1 MICSLIH
8 DSLALI
14 LINKLINSYN
24 AIKMKGIQPSL
35 FTLSITARIE
45 KFFMSNLVQ
54 KRILLGITGGIAAY
68 KSIELIRLLTK
79 SGAEVQ
85 VVLTN
90 GAKAF
95 VTEMTLQA
103 ISGHPVRSTLL
114 DPNAEAGMGHI
125 ELAKWADLIVIAPA
139 SADFMARYSQGMA
152 NDLLSTLCLATE
164 SPVLLAPAMNQAMW
178 LHPATQANAKLLT
191 ERNVLSVG
199 PADGAQACGDIGPGR
214 MSEPTDIFDAITQ
227 HFQTT
232 SIKQDLIGQHWV
244 ITAGPTMEA
253 IDPVRYISNH
263 SSGKMGYALAASALK
278 RGAKVTLVS
287 GPVQCI
293 PPKGVNLV
301 AVKSADDMLTA
312 CEQAMHKQADVFI
325 GAAAVADFKMKAA
338 TDQKMK
344 KQSDTD
350 EIQLTLI
357 KNPDI
362 IATLAKDKRAK
373 FIVGFAAETQ
383 NVIEYAKGKL
393 ERKGLDIIIA
403 NDVSRSDIGFNQDEN
418 QVTVITKSDTWEP
431 AKAAKSELAGQLV
444 NFIYEHTQST
454 PSMN

>member
-1 MICSLIH
+1 
-8 DSLALI
+8 
-14 LINKLINSYN
+14 
-24 AIKMKGIQPSL
+24 
-35 FTLSITARIE
+35 
-45 KFFMSNLVQ
+45 MSNLAQ

-79 SGAEVQ
+79 AGAEVQ
-85 VVLTN
+85 VVLTD

-139 SADFMARYSQGMA
+139 SADFMARYAQGMA

-178 LHPATQANAKLLT
+178 RHPATQANTKLLT
-191 ERNVLSVG
+191 ERGVLNIG

-214 MSEPTDIFDAITQ
+214 MSEPSDIFNAVTAHFENDSITQ
-227 HFQTT
+227 
-232 SIKQDLIGQHWV
+232 DLSGQHWV

-253 IDPVRYISNH
+253 IDPVRFISNH
-263 SSGKMGYALAASALK
+263 SSGKMGYALATAAIA

-287 GPVQCI
+287 GPVQI
-293 PPKGVNLV
+293 TAPSGANLIL
-301 AVKSADDMLTA
+301 VKSADDMLAA
-312 CEQAMHKQADVFI
+312 CQQSMNNQADVFI
-325 GAAAVADFKMKAA
+325 GAAAVADFKMKTAC
-338 TDQKMK
+338 DQKMK

-350 EIQLTLI
+350 EVTLTLV

-362 IATLAKDKRAK
+362 IATLAQQKRAK
-373 FIVGFAAETQ
+373 TIVGFAAETQ
-383 NVIEYAKGKL
+383 NVIEYAKSKL

-403 NDVSRSDIGFNQDEN
+403 NDVSRADIGFNQDEN
-418 QVTVITKSDTWEP
+418 QVTVITKDQTWSP
-431 AKAAKSELAGQLV
+431 DKAAKSRLASVLV
-444 NFIYEHTQST
+444 EFIQQHTK
-454 PSMN
+454 PAL